1 MMHNSCPSYKQV
13 SSYNVS
19 KYPIFHSITV
29 YGAIRLYEYIVTYI
43 WRHVYDVIIFFIWRY
58 MPVKVVME
66 IL

>member
-1 MMHNSCPSYKQV
+1 MMHNSCPYYKQV

-43 WRHVYDVIIFFIWRY
+43 WRHNFFIWRY

>member
-1 MMHNSCPSYKQV
+1 MMHNSCPYYKQV

-19 KYPIFHSITV
+19 KYPIFNSITV
-29 YGAIRLYEYIVTYI
+29 NGAIRLYEYMTSCL
-43 WRHVYDVIIFFIWRY
+43 WRHNFFIWRY